1 MCASKN
7 IKDSSSGDLQSQID
21 GATALKLK
29 QMIHKTKELRSI
41 EADENTD
48 DDSDDDSDQRR

>member
-1 MCASKN
+1 MRRK
-7 IKDSSSGDLQSQID
+7 ILKISGDLQFQID

-48 DDSDDDSDQRR
+48 DDSDQRR